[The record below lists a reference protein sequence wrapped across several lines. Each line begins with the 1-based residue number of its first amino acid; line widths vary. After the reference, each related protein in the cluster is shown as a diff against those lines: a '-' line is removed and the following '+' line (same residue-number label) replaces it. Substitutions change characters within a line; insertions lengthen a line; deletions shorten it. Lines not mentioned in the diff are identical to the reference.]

1 VRLVTGVAGDASG
14 VIGGDDL
21 GESFGL
27 GAVGLVAAGA
37 DDGSVEL
44 WWLYGGRVVGVPGLG
59 SVAGLAGDDNVLA
72 QLFLIDYLSM
82 ATLANIVAG
91 EGGRPGRDFSNGRTA
106 IVSVLAET
114 VGDNEST
121 QANESNQGDCHN
133 GREPDEMFNILEQ
146 GVRRSPGASC
156 AQQSAMLLDT

>member
-1 VRLVTGVAGDASG
+1 MAGVADEASG

-21 GESFGL
+21 RESFGL

-37 DDGSVEL
+37 NDGSVEL
-44 WWLYGGRVVGVPGLG
+44 GWLYGGGVVGVLGLG

-72 QLFLIDYLSM
+72 QLFLIDHVSM
-82 ATLANIVAG
+82 ASLANFVAG
-91 EGGRPGRDFSNGRTA
+91 EGGWPGRDFSNGRAA
-106 IVSVLAET
+106 IMSVLAET

-121 QANESNQGDCHN
+121 QANESNQRDCHDS
-133 GREPDEMFNILEQ
+133 REPDEMFNILEQ
-146 GVRRSPGASC
+146 GVRRSPGARC